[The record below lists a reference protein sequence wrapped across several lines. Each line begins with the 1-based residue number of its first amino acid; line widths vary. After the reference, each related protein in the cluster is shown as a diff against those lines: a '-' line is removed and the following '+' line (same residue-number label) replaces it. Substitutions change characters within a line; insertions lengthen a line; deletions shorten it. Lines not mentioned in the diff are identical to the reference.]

1 MEGGFGMRFIHTA
14 DWHIGLAPA
23 PQRYGADFA
32 RQRRIELLETA
43 ETTVRFANENQ
54 VDLILCAGDLFHS
67 SHVRIDELKS
77 LNAILSGL
85 KTARFVVVSGNH
97 DPLLKNGNYDRI
109 QWNEKVH
116 IAPEGCSAMNFPELD
131 CCIHTYGWNE
141 NEQSMAV
148 LDNWHPKKQAKYDIL
163 LLHADAT
170 SDTSKYL
177 PVSPNWLRGL
187 PMDYIAL
194 GHIHQPL
201 ILDKHI
207 RYAGSPEPL
216 NISESGEHGFWLCEL
231 NEDGLSVEKIITAQR
246 RCLRKRMEINPQDAT
261 WELRMAI
268 RAMAQAEG
276 IKNLYDIELCGSH
289 SAEHPLDAEQMRQE
303 LLADGILCQLKDST
317 TPDYDLQR
325 LLQENEN
332 NLLGGFIRSFSGK
345 ALSKQEEQALEIG
358 IEALLQEMRKG

>member
-1 MEGGFGMRFIHTA
+1 MRFIHTA
-14 DWHIGLAPA
+14 DWHIGLSPA

-32 RQRRIELLETA
+32 RKRRIELLETA
-43 ETTVRFANENQ
+43 ETIVRFANENQ

-67 SHVRIDELKS
+67 SHVRLDELKS
-77 LNAILSGL
+77 LNAILNKL
-85 KTARFVVVSGNH
+85 ETAKFIVASGNH

-109 QWNEKVH
+109 SWSDKVLV
-116 IAPEGCSAMNFPELD
+116 APEGCSVMEFPELN

-141 NEQSMAV
+141 NEQPMAV
-148 LDNWHPKKQAKYDIL
+148 LDNWQPKKQAKYDIL
-163 LLHADAT
+163 LLHADALANP
-170 SDTSKYL
+170 SKYL
-177 PVSPNWLRGL
+177 PITPNWLRNL

-201 ILDKHI
+201 IIEKHI
-207 RYAGSPEPL
+207 RYAGSPEPQ
-216 NISESGEHGFWLCEL
+216 NIAETGDHGFWLCDLSE
-231 NEDGLSVEKIITAQR
+231 NGLIVEKISTAQR
-246 RCLRKRMEINPQDAT
+246 RCIRKRMDISPQDAT

-276 IKNLYDIELCGSH
+276 IKNIYDIELCGSH
-289 SAEHPLDAEQMRQE
+289 SAENPLDAEQMRQD
-303 LLADGILCQLKDST
+303 LLADSILCQLKDST

-345 ALSKQEEQALEIG
+345 ALSKLEQQAMETG
-358 IEALLQEMRKG
+358 IEALLQEMRKR